1 MRIVRIVAVLIVLIA
16 GVLVASSSMPARV
29 MPTPVPALPTPVPAL
44 SPPGLAWSQAPPAPL
59 ARDYPTQSVPATAV
73 TFTDTFWAP
82 RLETVRTVTIPATFK
97 QSEDTGRIRNF
108 EIAGR
113 MAEGSF
119 CSRYAFDD
127 SDVYK
132 IIEGASY
139 ALQQRPD
146 PKLDQYL
153 DGLISKI
160 AKAQEPDGYLY
171 TARTID
177 PARAMPMAGKAR
189 WVNEEESHELYN
201 VGHLYEAAA
210 AHVQATGKKTLLDV
224 ALKSAD
230 LINRTFGPTGLH
242 AVPGHQEIEIGLVK
256 LYRLTGDNKYLALA
270 QFFLDQRGRPEGH
283 KLYGEYAQDHKPVV
297 EQTEAVGHAV
307 RAAYMYSAMADVA
320 ALTGSTPYADALDKL
335 WDDVVSKKLYLTGG
349 IGATG
354 AWEGFGPAYD
364 LPNSAYAETCA
375 SIANAL
381 WNYRMFLARQ
391 DARYMDV
398 YERAV
403 YNAMLSGLS
412 LSGDRFFYPNPLLS
426 LGQHQRS
433 PWFAC
438 ACCPSNLPRFIL
450 SIPGH
455 AYAVAGADVFV
466 NLFVQGHA
474 RVRTAAGDLAFDV
487 KTNYPWDGDVRITI
501 AEAPAQPVGIRLR
514 VPGWAQG
521 RPLPSDLY
529 TDLVPTSAG
538 TTLKVNGVPAPSL
551 ALDRGYLALRRTWKA
566 GEIADLHLPMAI
578 RRVIAH
584 PAVKADRGR
593 VAIERGPLVYAAE
606 FVDHGG
612 KVTNLVLT
620 DGAALSAKSRPDLL
634 GGVTTVVGQATAL
647 KRVREQLFGER
658 IALTLIPYYAW
669 AHRGAGEMSVWLA
682 REAGKARPTPEPTLA
697 STAKATSSEGGKT
710 IEGLNDQ
717 MEPEN
722 SNDHTGRYFHWW
734 PKKNST
740 EWVQYE
746 FKAASTVSEVS
757 VYWFDD
763 TGQGE
768 CRIPRSWKVLYKR
781 GDQWLPVQTTGTY
794 GLAKDQYHVVRFT
807 PVQTSALRLEVQLPE
822 RFSAGIQEWKV
833 K

>member
-1 MRIVRIVAVLIVLIA
+1 LPRPGA
-16 GVLVASSSMPARV
+16 PQ
-29 MPTPVPALPTPVPAL
+29 TPV
-44 SPPGLAWSQAPPAPL
+44 SAP
-59 ARDYPTQSVPATAV
+59 ARDYPTQAVPATDV
-73 TFTDTFWAP
+73 TFTDGFWAP
-82 RLETVRTVTIPATFK
+82 RLETVRTVTIAATFK
-97 QSEDTGRIRNF
+97 QSEETGRIKNF
-108 EIAGR
+108 EIAGG
-113 MAEGSF
+113 MAEGTF

-127 SDVYK
+127 SDVFK

-146 PKLDQYL
+146 PALDQYL
-153 DGLISKI
+153 DALIAKI
-160 AKAQEPDGYLY
+160 ARAQEPDGYLY

-177 PARAMPMAGKAR
+177 PAKAMPMAGKAR
-189 WVNEEESHELYN
+189 WVNEVDSHELYN
-201 VGHLYEAAA
+201 VGHLYEAAV
-210 AHVQATGKKTLLDV
+210 AHYRATGKKTLLDV
-224 ALKSAD
+224 ALKNAE

-242 AVPGHQEIEIGLVK
+242 SVPGHQEIEIGLVK

-283 KLYGEYAQDHKPVV
+283 KLYGEYAQDHKPVAD
-297 EQTEAVGHAV
+297 QTEAVGHSV

-320 ALTGSTPYADALDKL
+320 ALTGTQPYADALDKL

-381 WNYRMFLARQ
+381 WNHRMFLAKQ

-450 SIPGH
+450 SIPSH
-455 AYAVAGADVFV
+455 AYAVSGTDVFV
-466 NLFVQGHA
+466 NLFVQGRA
-474 RVRTAAGDLAFDV
+474 RIRSASGDLTLDV
-487 KTNYPWDGDVRITI
+487 TSNYPWDGDVRITVTQ
-501 AEAPAQPVGIRLR
+501 APPQPVRMRLR
-514 VPGWAQG
+514 VPGWVQG

-529 TDLVPTSAG
+529 RDLTPASAG

-551 ALDRGYLALRRTWKA
+551 ALERGYLGVRRSWKA
-566 GEIADLHLPMAI
+566 GDVIDLHLPMAI
-578 RRVIAH
+578 RRVVAH
-584 PAVKADRGR
+584 PAVKADAGR

-606 FVDHGG
+606 FVDNGG
-612 KVTNLVLT
+612 RVTNVVLT
-620 DGAALSAKSRPDLL
+620 DGAPLSVKPRPDLL
-634 GGVTTVVGQATAL
+634 GGVTTVVAEATAL

-658 IALTLIPYYAW
+658 MVLTLIPYYAW
-669 AHRGAGEMSVWLA
+669 AHRGAGEMTVWLA
-682 REAGKARPTPEPTLA
+682 REAGKARPTPEVTLA

-710 IEGLNDQ
+710 IEGVNDQ
-717 MEPEN
+717 VEPEN
-722 SNDHTGRYFHWW
+722 SNDRTGRYLHWW
-734 PKKNST
+734 PKKSST
-740 EWVQYE
+740 EWVQYDL
-746 FKAASTVSEVS
+746 KTVSTVTEVS

-768 CRIPRSWKVLYKR
+768 CRVPRSWRVLYKQGER
-781 GDQWLPVQTTGTY
+781 WLPVAATGPF
-794 GLAKDQYHVVRFT
+794 GLAKDQYNVVRFK
-807 PVQTSALRLEVQLPE
+807 PVRTSALRLEVQLPE
-822 RFSAGIQEWKV
+822 RFSAGVQEWKV

>member
-1 MRIVRIVAVLIVLIA
+1 MRVLRIVAVVIVSIA
-16 GVLVASSSMPARV
+16 SALAASLSQPASA
-29 MPTPVPALPTPVPAL
+29 T
-44 SPPGLAWSQAPPAPL
+44 SQAPPAPP
-59 ARDYPTQSVPATAV
+59 ARDYPTQSVPATDV

-82 RLETVRTVTIPATFK
+82 RLETVRTVTIPAAFK
-97 QSEDTGRIRNF
+97 QSEDTGRIKNF
-108 EIAGR
+108 DIAGR
-113 MAEGSF
+113 TAEGSF

-146 PKLDQYL
+146 PTLDRYL

-189 WVNEEESHELYN
+189 WVNEQESHELYN
-201 VGHLYEAAA
+201 VGHLYEAAV
-210 AHVQATGKKTLLDV
+210 AHYRATGKKTLLDV

-256 LYRLTGDNKYLALA
+256 LYRLTGDTKYLALA

-283 KLYGEYAQDHKPVV
+283 KLYGEYAQDHKPVAD
-297 EQTEAVGHAV
+297 QTEAVGHSV

-320 ALTGSTPYADALDKL
+320 ALTGTQPYAGALDKL

-381 WNYRMFLARQ
+381 WNHRMFLARQ

-412 LSGDRFFYPNPLLS
+412 LAGDRFFYPNPLLS

-455 AYAVAGADVFV
+455 AYAVAGTDVFV

-474 RVRTAAGDLAFDV
+474 RVHTAAGDLAFDV
-487 KTNYPWDGDVRITI
+487 QTNYPWDGDVRVTITQ
-501 AEAPAQPVGIRLR
+501 APSQPVRMRLR

-521 RPLPSDLY
+521 HPVPSDLY
-529 TDLVPTSAG
+529 RDLVPGAAG
-538 TTLKVNGVPAPSL
+538 TTLKVNGAPAPSL
-551 ALDRGYLALRRTWKA
+551 ALDRGYLGWRRSWKA
-566 GEIADLHLPMAI
+566 GDVVDLRLPMAI

-584 PAVKADRGR
+584 PAVEADSGR
-593 VAIERGPLVYAAE
+593 VAVERGPLVYAAE

-612 KVTNLVLT
+612 KVVNLVLD
-620 DGAALSAKSRPDLL
+620 DGSALSVKPRPDLL
-634 GGVTTVVGQATAL
+634 GGVTTVVGQAAAL
-647 KRVREQLFGER
+647 RRTQDQTVSEK
-658 IALTLIPYYAW
+658 IPLTLIPYYAW
-669 AHRGAGEMSVWLA
+669 AHRGAGEMIVWLA
-682 REAGKARPTPEPTLA
+682 REPGKAQPTPKLTPV
-697 STAKATSSEGGKT
+697 STANATGAVAR
-710 IEGLNDQ
+710 Q
-717 MEPEN
+717 
-722 SNDHTGRYFHWW
+722 
-734 PKKNST
+734 
-740 EWVQYE
+740 
-746 FKAASTVSEVS
+746 
-757 VYWFDD
+757 
-763 TGQGE
+763 
-768 CRIPRSWKVLYKR
+768 
-781 GDQWLPVQTTGTY
+781 
-794 GLAKDQYHVVRFT
+794 
-807 PVQTSALRLEVQLPE
+807 E
-822 RFSAGIQEWKV
+822 RNV